1 MIKRSKMKLY
11 LILGLVFL
19 LAGCKTTETI
29 LDGNSPTVIDA
40 LSIQTTETNLNGNSP
55 NNKSDYK
62 VIQTA
67 KPILC
72 AKQDKI
78 FSHLERLEEMPV
90 ATWNDET
97 QGHPVILFMNIESGS
112 SSVIEMLSLDKGP
125 FKDFVCFISTGK
137 NSIIGS
143 LIKKDIGRP
152 IRYLTF

>member
-1 MIKRSKMKLY
+1 MKLY

-19 LAGCKTTETI
+19 MAGCETSETN

-40 LSIQTTETNLNGNSP
+40 LSITITQTEQIP

-78 FSHLERLEEMPV
+78 FSHLESLEEMPV

-112 SSVIEMLSLDKGP
+112 SSVIEMLSLEKGP
-125 FKDFVCFISTGK
+125 FKGLVCFISTGV
-137 NSIIGS
+137 NGTIGS